1 MKPTNPISRNRW
13 WTRVFATCLLTAACT
28 NGFAADVNL
37 VGIFPGKA
45 LLSIDG
51 GAPKTISTGQKTA
64 EGVTLVAVSSDA
76 ATVEIDGKRRVL
88 RLGQAFR
95 STAASADADTI
106 VLSPDAR
113 GHYVTSGAINGK
125 PARFLVDTGA
135 TTVAFGT
142 NLANQF
148 GIPYRNGRQV
158 TYRTANGPSPA
169 YVVMLESVRIDGI
182 TLHQVEAAISDGMN
196 QADGVLLGMSF
207 IGRLSMQRDGQTM
220 RLSRRAGVPAG
231 RQSAGDA
238 RDKVTLAKTAGGMF
252 MVSAKING
260 LPLPFVVDTGA
271 TMVSIDAAQAQ
282 SLGLNYQQ
290 GTPAWSSTANGRVR
304 TWIVKIDSIAVGPI
318 TLYGIDASVREGP
331 GTGGTGLLGISFLNR
346 VEMQR
351 DGDSLTLTKRF

>member
-1 MKPTNPISRNRW
+1 MNFAMKYRLNRW
-13 WTRVFATCLLTAACT
+13 WTRVLAVYLLITACT
-28 NGFAADVNL
+28 NGFAADVSL

-51 GAPKTISTGQKTA
+51 GAPKTISTGQKTP
-64 EGVTLVAVSSDA
+64 EGVMLVSVSSDA

-95 STAASADADTI
+95 STVASADTETI

-113 GHYVTSGAINGK
+113 GHYVTGGTINGK
-125 PARFLVDTGA
+125 PARFMVDTGA

-142 NLANQF
+142 NLANQL
-148 GIPYRNGRQV
+148 GIAYRNGRQA
-158 TYRTANGPSPA
+158 TYSTANGPSPA
-169 YVVMLESVRIDGI
+169 YLVMLESVRIGGI
-182 TLHQVEAAISDGMN
+182 TLQQVEAAVSDGMN
-196 QADGVLLGMSF
+196 QWDGVLLGMSF

-220 RLSRRAGVPAG
+220 RLSRKAGT
-231 RQSAGDA
+231 QNAGDA
-238 RDKVTLAKTAGGMF
+238 RDKLTLAKTADGMF
-252 MVSAKING
+252 MVSAKVNG
-260 LPLPFVVDTGA
+260 LALPFVVDTGA
-271 TMVSIDAAQAQ
+271 TMVSLDASQAQ

-290 GTPAWSSTANGRVR
+290 GTPAWSNTANGRIR
-304 TWIVKIDSIAVGPI
+304 TWIVKLDSIAVGPI

-331 GTGGTGLLGISFLNR
+331 GTGGTGLLGMSFLNR